1 MSTET
6 NQRRHIFILLV
17 KEARAMADWKAI
29 YERAEDMEL
38 ERLRKRAERRKA
50 KQEQQVQKDFSQDT
64 TGTTTTSKE
73 EKPHD

>member
-1 MSTET
+1 
-6 NQRRHIFILLV
+6 
-17 KEARAMADWKAI
+17 MADWKAI

-50 KQEQQVQKDFSQDT
+50 LQEQQVQKDFSQDT
-64 TGTTTTSKE
+64 TGTTTTLKE